1 MMQQYREIK
10 KNYPDTILFF
20 RLGDFYEMFG
30 PDAELGAKVLEIAL
44 TGRDAGPEGRVPMC
58 GVPYHAVESYLAK
71 LVDKGYKVAI
81 CEQVEDPKLA
91 KGIVRR
97 EVIRVVSPGTVMEA
111 SMLEEKRNN
120 YLLAVTVDQGEYG
133 LALADI
139 STGEFRITEAKGEN
153 AQIKLIDEVARL
165 NPAEILASSDI
176 NADVVSKLRTIVS
189 NSLTLVPDQEF
200 NFRAAVSVLRDHFGV
215 LDLRGFGCQEM
226 VLAVGAAGGLLS
238 RLLEQSGGSLAHIN
252 KLTPYS
258 LSKFMFLDHATRRN
272 LELTRT
278 LREQDKKG
286 SLLGVLD
293 YTQTA
298 MGGRLLKQWLEQPPI
313 ELAEIHKRQMKTE
326 ALFVDYL
333 LRSDLRDA
341 LQDVYDLER
350 IIGRIVYGTAN
361 AKDLLALKHS
371 LQQLP
376 VIKTLLERQAVQNDA
391 LADLTAQ
398 FDSLADICA
407 LLEKSIADDA
417 PFTLREGNLIKTGF
431 RDEIDELRYVAKHG
445 KDWVASL
452 ETQER
457 EKTGIKSLKV
467 GFNKVFGYYLEV
479 TRANVSSVP
488 PDYIRKQT
496 LANAERYITP
506 ELKEYENKILGAE
519 EKLVALEYQ
528 VFGEVREQV
537 GRAVKRI
544 QQSAGVIAQLDVFAS
559 LAEAA
564 ARNDYVK
571 PVVNDA
577 AKISIVDGRHPVVEK
592 MLRDELFVPND
603 TELDQTKNRLAIIT
617 GPNMAGKST
626 YMRQVALIVLMAQ
639 IGSFVP
645 ATRAEIGLVDRIFT
659 RVGASDDL
667 ATGQSTFMVEMNEV
681 SNILNSA
688 TAKSLIILD
697 EIGRGTATYDGLSI
711 AWAVAEY
718 IHNPQRIGAK
728 TLFATHYHEL
738 TELAEILPG
747 VCNYR
752 VAVKEKGDNI
762 VFLRKI
768 VLGSADRSYGI
779 QVARLAGLPL
789 EVIKRAKGILATLES
804 QETSGKARR
813 EISAASDGAQLSLA
827 VVPEEVV
834 PEEETEGERIVA
846 ALTALNINQLTP
858 LDALNLLAKWR
869 KALSE

>member
-1 MMQQYREIK
+1 
-10 KNYPDTILFF
+10 
-20 RLGDFYEMFG
+20 MFG

-44 TGRDAGPEGRVPMC
+44 TGRDAGPDGRVPMC

-431 RDEIDELRYVAKHG
+431 RDEIDELRYIAKHG